1 MIAYLQGQVFE
12 TGEDNVILLCGGVGY
27 LINITAN
34 CAQSLTLGAQA
45 SFYVTESIAPYDAPS
60 LYGFISKEDQSLWE
74 LFKGEVPNTGAKKA
88 LELLNKAQR
97 SVADFKAAI
106 VNADP
111 QILIS
116 IFGFT
121 KKTADKLIASLK
133 GKMDTLVVQ
142 GQAKIKIMPEGAL
155 KEVADAL
162 GALGY
167 SAAESRR
174 AIEQLHQN
182 GFNAQSGTETL
193 VKEALRVLTK

>member
-1 MIAYLQGQVFE
+1 MLAYLRGEVFE
-12 TGEDNVILLCGGVGY
+12 IGEDNVVLLCGGVGY
-27 LINITAN
+27 FVNITAS
-34 CAQSLTLGAQA
+34 CAQELTLGTQA
-45 SFYVTESIAPYDAPS
+45 SFYVTESISPYDAPS
-60 LYGFISKEDQSLWE
+60 LYGFSRKEDQALWD
-74 LFKGEVPNTGAKKA
+74 LFKSEVPNTGAKKA

-97 SVADFKAAI
+97 SLADFKAAI

-111 QILIS
+111 KVLTS

-121 KKTADKLIASLK
+121 KKTADKLIVSLK
-133 GKMDTLVVQ
+133 GKVDALAVQ
-142 GQAKIKIMPEGAL
+142 GQPKIKVVSEGNL

-174 AIEQLHQN
+174 AIEQLYAA

-193 VKEALRVLTK
+193 IKEALRVLKK